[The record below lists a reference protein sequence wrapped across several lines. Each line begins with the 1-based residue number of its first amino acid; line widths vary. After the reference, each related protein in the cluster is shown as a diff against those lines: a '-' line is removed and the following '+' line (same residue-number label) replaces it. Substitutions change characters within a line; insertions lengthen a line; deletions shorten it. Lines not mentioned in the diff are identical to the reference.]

1 MESAQLVYAVG
12 MLIYAA
18 LAVVALWGVFCVILA
33 LTRIE
38 KKRFRS
44 SETEALFFSKMREAL
59 QGADYE
65 DAIKVCNSPPYWD
78 RAVARLAALAIEK
91 RKEGPAKVRRIMV
104 DRFQRDVLADLEY
117 RISWVQTVIK
127 SSPMLGLLGTVIGMI
142 GAFGKMAGSERVDP
156 TLLARDISLALN
168 TTAIGLAIAIPL
180 VLCGA
185 YINVRMRKLEDDVE
199 DGVAR
204 FLEEFDAHRSEP
216 EASRRQPEYAQPT

>member
-1 MESAQLVYAVG
+1 MESSQLMSAVG
-12 MLIYAA
+12 MLIYAS

-44 SETEALFFSKMREAL
+44 SETEALFFSKMRESL

-65 DAIKVCNSPPYWD
+65 EAIKVCNSPPYWD
-78 RAVARLAALAIEK
+78 RAVARLAALAIEN
-91 RKEGPAKVRRIMV
+91 RKDGSTKIRRMIV
-104 DRFQRDVLADLEY
+104 ERFQRDVLADLEY

-142 GAFGKMAGSERVDP
+142 GAFGKMAGAQRVDP
-156 TLLARDISLALN
+156 TGLARDISFALN

-199 DGVAR
+199 DGVGR
-204 FLEEFDAHRSEP
+204 FLEEFATHEGADAP
-216 EASRRQPEYAQPT
+216 RRQPQYAQPT